1 MNMKPELLAPAGD
14 AESGYAALHYG
25 ADAVYLGLG
34 HFSARAEATNFTP
47 EQFISLTSH
56 AHSLNRRVLVAVN
69 TVVFDEEI
77 PALLDSL
84 NLIRDAK
91 ADGVIV
97 QDLGVARL
105 IRTYFPDLRLHA
117 STQLAVHN
125 RAGVEALQELGFR
138 RVVLARELTLEEI
151 RDIRAHAGI
160 ELEVF
165 VHGALCYCYSGL
177 CLFSATYTGRSANRG
192 KCVYPCRE
200 AFAMDGRK
208 KHIFSM
214 KDLAQEA
221 GISDLTDAGVA
232 ALKIEGRKKSPL
244 YVAAVTDYYRALLD
258 GEKDPAILR
267 EKRDVL
273 RCIFSRPTTAL
284 YLKDRHN
291 RSVVDPDIVGH
302 RGLFLGRIE
311 RVVTADAEQRA
322 IRFRTSAPVARYD
335 GIQIDLPDT
344 ERPFGFSAEKIRV
357 RNRETFRADA
367 GDTLEIALPDK
378 APYIP
383 ENAAVYL
390 SSASAVKS
398 AYPYPKPKDNPFGK
412 PAAVRISVAVTPD
425 KVQAGGNGASAEIRG
440 SFTPEKTPGMT
451 AKSILTAFE
460 KTAENG
466 LALEKIDIANPE
478 GLFVPLSSVNG
489 LRRDLYGQIRAS
501 LDAGKRHAAEIRTKT
516 VLEKEKAPAPDTG
529 CPVVYLL
536 KTDDRR
542 LLDAL
547 TDRDA
552 DRLSEIILELT
563 PQTKEELLPAALRE
577 KIRWALPTIVRGWEY
592 PALKRRIDT
601 LLNDGWRRF
610 EIGNVWGLEA
620 LRDTGADIAFD
631 WPLYVANVPA
641 ARAALELG
649 ATSFTVSP
657 ETPRPD
663 VLFHAFPGQ
672 ATAMVYQDM
681 PLFVSETCPRAAVA
695 GECLKCGGTY
705 RKTVSSRY
713 GRFELVARDCRH
725 WLLNERPH
733 IRKDEAVKAGA
744 KRRRLDFMHRDIS
757 ADSFLGILRRLTED

>member
-14 AESGYAALHYG
+14 AEAGYAALHYG

-34 HFSARAEATNFTP
+34 RFSARAEATNFTP
-47 EQFISLTSH
+47 EQFVSLTSF

-84 NLIRDAK
+84 SLIRDAK

-105 IRTYFPDLRLHA
+105 IRTYFPGLSLHA

-125 RAGVEALQELGFR
+125 RAGAEALQELGFK

-151 RDIRAHAGI
+151 RDIRAHTGI

-165 VHGALCYCYSGL
+165 IHGALCYCYSGL

-200 AFAMDGRK
+200 AFVMDGRK
-208 KHIFSM
+208 KHLFSM

-221 GISDLTDAGVA
+221 NVLDLAAAGVA

-258 GEKDPAILR
+258 GEKDPAVLK
-267 EKRDVL
+267 EKQDAL
-273 RCIFSRPTTAL
+273 RCIFSRPTTPL

-302 RGLFLGRIE
+302 RGLFLGRLE
-311 RVVTADAEQRA
+311 RVVTAGAERF

-378 APYIP
+378 APYMP

-398 AYPYPKPKDNPFGK
+398 AYPYSKPKDNPFGE
-412 PAAVRISVAVTPD
+412 PAAVRVSVTVAPESVR
-425 KVQAGGNGASAEIRG
+425 AGGNGAAAEIRG

-451 AKSILTAFE
+451 EKSIRTAFE
-460 KTAENG
+460 KTGENG
-466 LALEKIDIANPE
+466 LVLEKIDISNPE
-478 GLFVPLSSVNG
+478 GLFVPLSSLNG
-489 LRRDLYGQIRAS
+489 LRRELYGQIRAS
-501 LDAGKRHAAEIRTKT
+501 LDAGKQQAAEILKET
-516 VLEKEKAPAPDTG
+516 VLEKEKAPEAGGDFRT
-529 CPVVYLL
+529 VFLM
-536 KTDDRR
+536 KTDDAR
-542 LLDAL
+542 LPEALSGKDAE
-547 TDRDA
+547 
-552 DRLSEIILELT
+552 RLSEIILELT
-563 PQTKEELLPAALRE
+563 PQTKEEALPAHLRE
-577 KIRWALPTIVRGWEY
+577 KIRWALPTVARGWEY
-592 PALKRRIDT
+592 PALKRKIDA
-601 LLNDGWRRF
+601 LLKEGWRRF

-620 LRDTGADIAFD
+620 LRGAGADIAFD
-631 WPLYVANVPA
+631 WPLYVAGIPA

-649 ATSFTVSP
+649 ASSFVVSP
-657 ETPRPD
+657 ETPRPEA
-663 VLFHAFPGQ
+663 LFRAFPEQ
-672 ATAMVYQDM
+672 AAALIYQDI
-681 PLFVSETCPRAAVA
+681 PLFVSETCPRAAAA

-713 GRFELVARDCRH
+713 GRFELAAKNCRH
-725 WLLNERPH
+725 RLLNERPH

-744 KRRRLDFMHRDIS
+744 KRLRLDFMYRDIS
-757 ADSFLGILRRLTED
+757 AAEFLGILRRLTED

>member
-1 MNMKPELLAPAGD
+1 MKPELLAPAGD

-34 HFSARAEATNFTP
+34 RFSARAEATNFTP
-47 EQFISLTSH
+47 EQFVSLTSF
-56 AHSLNRRVLVAVN
+56 AHSLNRRVLTAVN
-69 TVVFDEEI
+69 TVVFDDEI

-84 NLIRDAK
+84 SLIRDAK

-105 IRTYFPDLRLHA
+105 IRTYFPGLRLHA

-125 RAGVEALQELGFR
+125 RAGAEALQELGFK

-151 RDIRAHAGI
+151 RDIRAHTEI

-165 VHGALCYCYSGL
+165 IHGALCYCYSGL
-177 CLFSATYTGRSANRG
+177 CLFSGTYTGRSANRG

-200 AFAMDGRK
+200 AFALDGRK

-221 GISDLTDAGVA
+221 NVLDLAAAGVA

-267 EKRDVL
+267 EKQNAL
-273 RCIFSRPTTAL
+273 RCIFSRPTTSL
-284 YLKDRHN
+284 YLKDRQN
-291 RSVVDPDIVGH
+291 RRVVDPDIVGH
-302 RGLFLGRIE
+302 RGLFLGRLE
-311 RVVTADAEQRA
+311 RVVTAGAERF
-322 IRFRTSAPVARYD
+322 IRFRTAAPVARYD
-335 GIQIDLPDT
+335 GIQVDLPDT

-367 GDTLEIALPDK
+367 GDTLEIALPGN
-378 APYIP
+378 APYMP

-398 AYPYPKPKDNPFGK
+398 AYPYSKPKDNPFAE
-412 PAAVRISVAVTPD
+412 PAAVRVFVDVAP
-425 KVQAGGNGASAEIRG
+425 QAVRAAGNGASVEICG

-460 KTAENG
+460 KTGENG
-466 LALEKIDIANPE
+466 LTLQKIDIANPK
-478 GLFVPLSSVNG
+478 GLFVPLSSLNG
-489 LRRDLYGQIRAS
+489 LRRELYGQIRAS
-501 LDAGKRHAAEIRTKT
+501 LDAGKRQAAEVLKET
-516 VLEKEKAPAPDTG
+516 VLEKEKVPVPAGDFPA
-529 CPVVYLL
+529 VYLM
-536 KTDDRR
+536 KTDDAR

-547 TDRDA
+547 SGEDA
-552 DRLSEIILELT
+552 ARLSEIILELT
-563 PQTKEELLPAALRE
+563 PQTKEESLPAALRE
-577 KIRWALPTIVRGWEY
+577 KIRWALPAIARGWEY
-592 PALKRRIDT
+592 PALERKIAA
-601 LLNDGWRRF
+601 LLKDGWRRF
-610 EIGNVWGLEA
+610 EIGNVWGWEA
-620 LRDTGADIAFD
+620 LRKTGADIAFD
-631 WPLYVANVPA
+631 WPLYVANLPA

-649 ATSFTVSP
+649 AASFVVSP
-657 ETPRPD
+657 ETPRPEA
-663 VLFHAFPGQ
+663 LFRTFPEQ
-672 ATAMVYQDM
+672 ATALIYQDM
-681 PLFVSETCPRAAVA
+681 PLFISETCPRAAAA

-713 GRFELVARDCRH
+713 GRFELVAKDCRH
-725 WLLNERPH
+725 RLLNERPH
-733 IRKDEAVKAGA
+733 IRRDEAVKAGA
-744 KRRRLDFMHRDIS
+744 KRRRLDFMYRDIS
-757 ADSFLGILRRLTED
+757 AGAFLETLRRLTQD